1 MSSFSRNYP
10 GLRPGQYREIG
21 IPARILIDFPD
32 ESSVRMFATPSLTYE
47 AEGYY
52 LQAIK
57 DRKAGWGNGSCT
69 IVCSCLDSMFRAV
82 LALSGRRTP
91 CKHAR
96 GLRVLLKG
104 RPRAWKK
111 IED

>member
-21 IPARILIDFPD
+21 VPTRILAEVPD
-32 ESSVRMFATPSLTYE
+32 MISVRMFATPSLTYDD
-47 AEGYY
+47 EGYY
-52 LQAIK
+52 LLAFK
-57 DRKAGWGNGSCT
+57 GKKAGWGNGSCT
-69 IVCSCLDSMFRAV
+69 IACSCFDSMSKAV
-82 LALSGRRTP
+82 LTMSGKRTP

-96 GLRVLLKG
+96 GLRALLRS